1 MRRVALTCHHR
12 PQVLALEKDFSMQT
26 PCSRRL
32 PGSQPPPQSA
42 SSGHDARFRPD
53 TGFLVTPDSWSL
65 ISQVGPLRARAEVVR
80 RLHET
85 CSGRIYGFLRKSL
98 PADAAE
104 DLTQEVF
111 LHVHRS
117 LPSYDPSRPL
127 SPWVYTI
134 ATNKVR
140 DHWRSRQSQEDRRA
154 QSVDDEESAPVLTDG
169 GGGPTTDIEAGETAG
184 EVADAVAALPEM
196 LRQTFVLR
204 YYEGLSFEEIGRMV
218 ERNEAAVRKR
228 YSRALAELRDSL
240 AHLASG

>member
-1 MRRVALTCHHR
+1 MSAPTSGPSPSPSRAAARAPELPREIRDRLPELDADALAAFFDHYFERVHGYL
-12 PQVLALEKDFSMQT
+12 
-26 PCSRRL
+26 RRL
-32 PGSQPPPQSA
+32 
-42 SSGHDARFRPD
+42 
-53 TGFLVTPDSWSL
+53 
-65 ISQVGPLRARAEVVR
+65 VR
-80 RLHET
+80 EEHL
-85 CSGRIYGFLRKSL
+85 
-98 PADAAE
+98 AE

-228 YSRALAELRDSL
+228 YSRALAERPGQPRPPGLGVIPEAAEDGPRRSRTRQPIVPGHRRVRS
-240 AHLASG
+240 A